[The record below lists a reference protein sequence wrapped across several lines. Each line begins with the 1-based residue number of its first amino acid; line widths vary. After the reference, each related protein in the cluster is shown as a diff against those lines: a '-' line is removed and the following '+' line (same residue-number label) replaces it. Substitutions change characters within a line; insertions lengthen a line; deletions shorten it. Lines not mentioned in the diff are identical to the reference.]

1 MFIGV
6 LFGAQE
12 KAHTEVDN
20 LLSLLGMAEEGGEDR
35 GEDGGGAGERTRDEL
50 ATLEEVRFLLDL
62 QAKTAEERR
71 GAAKVLRIRRR
82 REYAY

>member
-20 LLSLLGMAEEGGEDR
+20 LLSLLGMAEDEGGEDKK
-35 GEDGGGAGERTRDEL
+35 
-50 ATLEEVRFLLDL
+50 
-62 QAKTAEERR
+62 Q
-71 GAAKVLRIRRR
+71 KV
-82 REYAY
+82 